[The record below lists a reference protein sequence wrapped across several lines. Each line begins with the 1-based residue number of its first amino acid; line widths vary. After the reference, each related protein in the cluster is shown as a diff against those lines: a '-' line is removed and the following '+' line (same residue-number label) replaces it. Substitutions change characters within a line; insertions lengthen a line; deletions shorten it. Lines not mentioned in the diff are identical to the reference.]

1 MAIIMA
7 AQMRGALAPCR
18 HALSISQ
25 GLSQLI
31 LLAILGGRHHYYP
44 YFLIR
49 TLRYS
54 EVSKLAK
61 VAQQIVA
68 LGINPGLS
76 DSKDQFKKT
85 EIKNEG

>member
-1 MAIIMA
+1 MA

-18 HALSISQ
+18 HVLSISP
-25 GLSQLI
+25 SPLI

-44 YFLIR
+44 YFLVR

-54 EVSKLAK
+54 EISKLAK
-61 VAQQIVA
+61 AAQQTVA